1 MFLCNYL
8 MYFVHEVTH
17 GHETL
22 PEGVYPFILTERLRI
37 YKVFLCYHHSD
48 KRMW

>member
-22 PEGVYPFILTERLRI
+22 PEGVYPFIFAERLRI
-37 YKVFLCYHHSD
+37 HKIL
-48 KRMW
+48 

>member
-1 MFLCNYL
+1 MIVCNYL

-22 PEGVYPFILTERLRI
+22 PEGVYPFIFAERLRI
-37 YKVFLCYHHSD
+37 HKIL
-48 KRMW
+48 

>member
-1 MFLCNYL
+1 MFLSNYL

-22 PEGVYPFILTERLRI
+22 PEGVNPFILTERLRI
-37 YKVFLCYHHSD
+37 HKIL
-48 KRMW
+48 